1 MICPCGETLK
11 KRKVDVGLEIECV
24 SCGRYEVQAL
34 PENIDLNQFDYSL
47 PKRSSPPPIKPVE
60 DIGNKLIRLTNLRKK
75 QSKGF
80 KS

>member
-1 MICPCGETLK
+1 MICPCGGKLQ
-11 KRKVDVGLEIECV
+11 KRISDDGRAFECV
-24 SCGRYEVQAL
+24 CCGRYEVQTL
-34 PENIDLNQFDYSL
+34 PEDIDLNQFDYSL
-47 PKRSSPPPIKPVE
+47 PKRVFPLQVRPVD

>member
-1 MICPCGETLK
+1 MICPCGGKLQ
-11 KRKVDVGLEIECV
+11 KRISDEGRAFECV
-24 SCGRYEVQAL
+24 SCGRYEVQTL
-34 PENIDLNQFDYSL
+34 PEDIDLNQFDYSL
-47 PKRSSPPPIKPVE
+47 PKRVFPLRVRPVD

>member
-11 KRKVDVGLEIECV
+11 KRKVEVGLEIECV

-47 PKRSSPPPIKPVE
+47 PKNVFPPPSKPVE
-60 DIGNKLIRLTNLRKK
+60 DIGNKMIRLTDSRKAQRKNLA
-75 QSKGF
+75 
-80 KS
+80 